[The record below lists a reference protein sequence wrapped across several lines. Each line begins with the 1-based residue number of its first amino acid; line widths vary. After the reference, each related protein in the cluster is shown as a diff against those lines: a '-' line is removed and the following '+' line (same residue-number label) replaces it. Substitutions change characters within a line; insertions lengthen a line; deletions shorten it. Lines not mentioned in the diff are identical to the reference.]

1 MYETI
6 TIFGLI
12 DPSRKIKAIK
22 GLRVISEAVTPSK
35 LGLKEAKAA
44 ADHLCNGGTIDIDVQ
59 QQFATLA
66 VAYLTEA
73 NLRTY
78 ETAHDRKFLGD
89 FRDGPT
95 FSEYERLEGDPI
107 ISDPDI
113 PF

>member
-12 DPSRKIKAIK
+12 DPTRKIHAIK
-22 GLRVISEAVTPSK
+22 GLRVISEALTPHK

-44 ADHLCNGGTIDIDVQ
+44 CDYLCNGGQIQIDVIE
-59 QQFATLA
+59 QFKPLV

-73 NLRTY
+73 NLRSY
-78 ETAHDRKFLGD
+78 ETALDRKFLSD
-89 FRDGPT
+89 FQGPT